1 MTKSEEKA
9 LFASFV
15 ESLPKDSYL
24 RPMMAGIQCEVETA
38 IANDFAFV
46 EWSRRVDE
54 IREHNATVT
63 ELIAKAATLKTE
75 LRNLDRQADKLREGI
90 AGLRGEARRLA
101 AI

>member
-1 MTKSEEKA
+1 MSKSEEKA
-9 LFASFV
+9 MFAAWV

-54 IREHNATVT
+54 MREHAAALS
-63 ELIAKAATLKTE
+63 ELTAKMAALKTE
-75 LRNLDRQADKLREGI
+75 FRNLDRQADRLREGI
-90 AGLRGEARRLA
+90 AALRGEARRLA
-101 AI
+101 TI